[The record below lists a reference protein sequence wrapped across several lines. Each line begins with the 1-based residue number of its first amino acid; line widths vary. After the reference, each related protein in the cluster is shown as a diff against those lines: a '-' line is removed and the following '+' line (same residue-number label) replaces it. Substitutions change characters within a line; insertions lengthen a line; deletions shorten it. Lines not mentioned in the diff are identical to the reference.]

1 MNKIFSLILID
12 AIFGDSTLGY
22 AFDGHAIFWMALGMM
37 LSTTER

>member
-1 MNKIFSLILID
+1 MSRIFSLILID

-22 AFDGHAIFWMALGMM
+22 ALDGNAIFWIAIGMM